1 MSCDRNTV
9 WLFSFQCI
17 LYLSATSNRSLN
29 CLCCVEINRPDLITK
44 NVSTREFVTP
54 RTRMSVKVKN
64 LLEFAEREGDHYK
77 ATVISRVVI
86 E

>member
-1 MSCDRNTV
+1 
-9 WLFSFQCI
+9 
-17 LYLSATSNRSLN
+17 
-29 CLCCVEINRPDLITK
+29 
-44 NVSTREFVTP
+44 
-54 RTRMSVKVKN
+54 MSVKVKN